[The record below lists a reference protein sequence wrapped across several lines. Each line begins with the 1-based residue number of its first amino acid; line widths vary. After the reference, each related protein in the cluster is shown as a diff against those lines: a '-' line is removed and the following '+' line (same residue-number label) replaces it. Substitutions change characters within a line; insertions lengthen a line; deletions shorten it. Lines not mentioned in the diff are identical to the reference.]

1 MSRLSNDETE
11 MIQGFVWA
19 FLFLMDRLYFFF
31 SLQIITDFTFTD
43 LSWFSFLSFSVMLL
57 SLALVVWDSRM
68 TLRQH
73 HSKSI
78 IKQLLVVQ
86 HSFSLCIKN
95 VLNTGDTYTWVRRL
109 SNFVYPFLQIW
120 KHVISFGWELARAHF
135 EQSWA
140 PAAVFISTSWI
151 PACLCIFRNI
161 CKMQNLC
168 QGFET
173 WFDVYSPQR
182 SSCCL
187 CWCK

>member
-1 MSRLSNDETE
+1 MHFWT
-11 MIQGFVWA
+11 A
-19 FLFLMDRLYFFF
+19 FLVSYYYYFSSLCYSILYE
-31 SLQIITDFTFTD
+31 
-43 LSWFSFLSFSVMLL
+43 
-57 SLALVVWDSRM
+57 
-68 TLRQH
+68 LRQSCITLCQH
-73 HSKSI
+73 NSDSI
-78 IKQLLVVQ
+78 IKQLLLVW

-120 KHVISFGWELARAHF
+120 KHVISFGWEQAQAHF
-135 EQSWA
+135 EESWA
-140 PAAVFISTSWI
+140 LAAVFISTSWT
-151 PACLCIFRNI
+151 PACLCICRNI

-173 WFDVYSPQR
+173 WVDVYSPQR